1 MSAQEEEV
9 PAGYAT
15 RVSMIFQADEDM
27 IAEVTGLVVTFG
39 SGAMALAAVL
49 GGDGSG
55 EDPIT
60 ETLAAFMSEPENA
73 PVLSRK
79 DGAVVLSLFAE
90 DGRSVNIT
98 EGHGDYLVS
107 VSITDVREASA
118 EEAAL
123 LDEAPDEE
131 DTAD

>member
-1 MSAQEEEV
+1 MNESV
-9 PAGYAT
+9 PTGYAT
-15 RVSMIFQADEDM
+15 RVSMIFQAEEDM

-49 GGDGSG
+49 LGGNEESES

-60 ETLAAFMSEPENA
+60 DTLAAFLTEPENA

-79 DGAVVLSLFAE
+79 DGAIVLSLFSE
-90 DGRSVNIT
+90 TGRSVDIT

-107 VSITDVREASA
+107 VSITDVREASE
-118 EEAAL
+118 EEATHLA
-123 LDEAPDEE
+123 EAPDGE
-131 DTAD
+131 DAAD